1 MTASTPD
8 SAPTPSPEPLPA
20 ASPAPTPTPAAAPA
34 AAPAAPGVPPSGS
47 VAIPSLTDE
56 TLARLNAYGRK
67 GILAAT
73 NKPLVAGNV
82 RKYGMRFGASR
93 FVPGTTLD
101 ECIVALKDLN
111 AKGLRVNTTIL
122 GEAVGSAEQ
131 AAGVVSEY
139 RTVIDRLADERI
151 DGNVALKLTHL
162 GLKVDEELAYTN
174 VASLVA
180 YAGERGIFIR
190 MDMEDSPTV
199 DATLRIYTRLRDAGH
214 DNTGTVL
221 QSYLYRTPDDLAAL
235 APYRPNLR
243 LVKGAYLEPE
253 AVAYPKKTDVDAAY
267 VSLAETML
275 RENSFTGIA
284 THDER
289 IIDQV
294 IAFTRGAGIGTDRF
308 EFQMLYGIRPQLQ
321 LDLVRRGYRV
331 LVATPFGPDWYPF
344 FMRRL
349 AERPA
354 NVLFFAKNLV
364 RP

>member
-1 MTASTPD
+1 MVAPKPESPHPQPHTPSAATVSTP
-8 SAPTPSPEPLPA
+8 
-20 ASPAPTPTPAAAPA
+20 
-34 AAPAAPGVPPSGS
+34 
-47 VAIPSLTDE
+47 SLADD
-56 TLARLNAYGRK
+56 AVRRLNGLGRK

-73 NKPLVAGNV
+73 ANPLVAGNV

-122 GEAVGSAEQ
+122 GEAVSDAETATQ
-131 AAGVVSEY
+131 VAAEY
-139 RTVIDRLADERI
+139 RTVIDRLAEEKI

-162 GLKVDEELAYTN
+162 GLNLDEELAYAH
-174 VASLVA
+174 VAALA
-180 YAGERGIFIR
+180 RFADERGIFIR

-199 DATLRIYTRLRDAGH
+199 DATLRIYTRLRADGH

-235 APYRPNLR
+235 EPLRPNLR

-253 AVAYPKKTDVDAAY
+253 TVAYPKKADVDAAY
-267 VSLAETML
+267 IALAETML
-275 RENSFTGIA
+275 RENAFTGIA

-289 IIDQV
+289 IIDHV
-294 IAFTRGAGIGTDRF
+294 IAFTRGAGIGNDRF

-321 LDLVRRGYRV
+321 VDLVKRGYRV
-331 LVATPFGPDWYPF
+331 LVATPFGPEWYHF

-354 NVLFFAKNLV
+354 NVLFFAKNLI